1 MPPRVRLTE
10 GDQSG
15 NQTDGRPA
23 RVSLPLSLNENRKL
37 HAAHASPSFCGLAR
51 LSHDF
56 WKNILFSQL
65 GPRPF
70 EVVQISHV
78 FICDF
83 YFLVISQTPCAGGL
97 RRARIYFISHPFL
110 RRQKTD
116 ADNFFFALRSGRSS
130 LVILLS
136 VMILTHADDECCKK
150 MTADT
155 HLLQDHHRPTRGH
168 MRTTSLSGKSWVKWC
183 VGLGKF
189 RDFVTFRR
197 FESIFR
203 LLNLDGDGQVTDAWK
218 CHPHSAAAVGLGHHE
233 EESQWQ
239 PEVSEL
245 SLSVV
250 YAALRRGALA
260 RSIARTDGRNAMLP
274 LLHLCNCVNKGIRTS
289 IGSAR
294 AV

>member
-15 NQTDGRPA
+15 NQTDG
-23 RVSLPLSLNENRKL
+23 SLPLSLNENRKL

-110 RRQKTD
+110 RRQKAED

-155 HLLQDHHRPTRGH
+155 HLLQDHRRPTRGH

-183 VGLGKF
+183 VVGMGKF
-189 RDFVTFRR
+189 HDFVTFRR

-203 LLNLDGDGQVTDAWK
+203 LLNLDGGDGQVTDAWK
-218 CHPHSAAAVGLGHHE
+218 CHPHSAAAAVGLGHHE

-250 YAALRRGALA
+250 CAAARRA
-260 RSIARTDGRNAMLP
+260 RSRSIDRPDGRNAMLP
-274 LLHLCNCVNKGIRTS
+274 LLHLCNCVNKGIHTS
-289 IGSAR
+289 TGSAR
-294 AV
+294 AA